1 MLLETLGASM
11 LGDMLSGRGVL
22 RARKGVVRARR
33 GYNNMDKI
41 F

>member
-1 MLLETLGASM
+1 MFLETLGASM

-22 RARKGVVRARR
+22 RAGKGVVRARR

>member
-11 LGDMLSGRGVL
+11 LGDMLSRRGVL
-22 RARKGVVRARR
+22 RAGKGVVRARR

>member
-22 RARKGVVRARR
+22 RAGKGVVRARR
-33 GYNNMDKI
+33 GYNNMDK
-41 F
+41 FF

>member
-22 RARKGVVRARR
+22 RAGKGVVRARR